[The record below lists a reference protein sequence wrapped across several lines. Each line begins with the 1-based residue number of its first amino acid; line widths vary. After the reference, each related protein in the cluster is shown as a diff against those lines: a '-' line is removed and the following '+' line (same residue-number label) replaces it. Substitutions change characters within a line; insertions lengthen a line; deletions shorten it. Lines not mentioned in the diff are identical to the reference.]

1 MLVHCNALA
10 AARLDRAARDLKS
23 HCQQLEE
30 LRKDVDSVFKRIR
43 VLKNKISLSYPEAYR
58 GMSFIP

>member
-10 AARLDRAARDLKS
+10 AARLERASRDLK
-23 HCQQLEE
+23 HHVHELEE

-43 VLKNKISLSYPEAYR
+43 VIKSKLSQEHPDAFK
-58 GMSFIP
+58 GIVS